1 MKELS
6 EFPAFAKTPTQKADN
21 GICYDFNYGARVL
34 IPAAINNVEIT
45 IIDTATGTIHL
56 KEQIGNDPHKDLI
69 FQTKIKYFVRWEII
83 VNDTLNGK
91 IYLDHTLNLNDEAV
105 AIQMPI
111 GALGDTMAWYKWIEY
126 FAMCNKSF
134 IDVCIN
140 PNVHE
145 IFDIEHFLISDV
157 KFLNKDESS
166 FNANKYYATYR
177 IGMFYGENK
186 ETDDYYNQ
194 PIDYRVCGLSNIAA
208 HILGIP
214 YDDIIKFQHVKP
226 QYDERKLWDIDK
238 LKTELGIKRPYIVI
252 ATKTTCY
259 AKHWLNPFGW
269 LDVIDHF
276 SKDYDIV
283 CIDRDLI
290 CVGQNKDNPAQTA
303 AFVTPPNCIIDAG
316 SKPLM
321 ERLTLIKHAA
331 AFVGLSSGLSWLAWL
346 TETPVVMISNFT
358 APHNEFFTPY
368 RIMNLGVCNSCWNDG
383 KEKFINS
390 DFFYCPRHRNDK
402 KAWECQRMI
411 TSKTVIDTIQ
421 AALNR
426 KVDNETR

>member
-1 MKELS
+1 MSNFKELS
-6 EFPAFAKTPTQKADN
+6 AFPAFAKTPTQKLDN
-21 GICYDFNYGARVL
+21 GICFDFNYGARVL

-56 KEQIGNDPHKDLI
+56 KEQIDNDPHEDLI

-91 IYLDHTLNLNDEAV
+91 IYLDHTLNLKGQNV
-105 AIQMPI
+105 SIQMPI
-111 GALGDTMAWYKWIEY
+111 GALGDTIAWYKWIEY
-126 FAMCNKSF
+126 FAICNKSF

-145 IFDIEHFLISDV
+145 IFDIAHFLYSIV
-157 KFLNKDESS
+157 NFLNKDESS
-166 FNANKYYATYR
+166 FNANRYYATYR
-177 IGMFYGENK
+177 IGMFYGTK

-214 YDDIIKFQHVKP
+214 YNDIVNYQNSKP
-226 QYDERKLWDIDK
+226 KINEKALYDKEKL
-238 LKTELGIKRPYIVI
+238 LAELGIKRPYIVI

-259 AKHWLNPFGW
+259 SKHWLNPFGW
-269 LDVIDHF
+269 IDVIDHF
-276 SKDYDIV
+276 KNKGYDVV
-283 CIDRDLI
+283 CIDRDI
-290 CVGQNKDNPAQTA
+290 INVGKDKDNAAHFA
-303 AFVTPPNCIIDAG
+303 AFTTPPNCIIDNG
-316 SKPLM
+316 EKPLM
-321 ERLTLIKHAA
+321 ERLTLIKYAD

-368 RIMNLGVCNSCWNDG
+368 RVMNLGVCNSCWNDG

-411 TSKTVIDTIQ
+411 TSKLVIDTIEE
-421 AALNR
+421 ALKIKGMN
-426 KVDNETR
+426 

>member
-56 KEQIGNDPHKDLI
+56 KEQIGNDPHEDLI

-111 GALGDTMAWYKWIEY
+111 GALGDTIAWYKWIEY